1 MSGNWAAVSQN
12 LRYAGRSLSHYF
24 PSCYRFLTICPASQ
38 TTTVAIDDVLV
49 ELANVDPVIR
59 VDATEALERLRKVV
73 HAIAPESLLIQPEI
87 LDTGN

>member
-1 MSGNWAAVSQN
+1 
-12 LRYAGRSLSHYF
+12 
-24 PSCYRFLTICPASQ
+24 
-38 TTTVAIDDVLV
+38 VAIDDVLV